1 MTKWCVMSKADDF
14 RYADEAL
21 HSAERWYVLMWLTT
35 FVICAS
41 LSYYAL
47 LFI

>member
-1 MTKWCVMSKADDF
+1 MERVMIEPDQL
-14 RYADEAL
+14 RQYAYSITSSGD
-21 HSAERWYVLMWLTT
+21 RWYVLMWLTT
-35 FVICAS
+35 FMICAS